1 MIIQIASTRIPKV
14 NGVQKAAHR
23 LSERFHHPF
32 GTIYFES
39 ADISS
44 GVSDTPRSIDEMM
57 RGAQN
62 RAGKIF
68 RRSGDETT
76 LGVGVEGGLFRAGGK
91 IFLQSWSCAFDGSNT
106 YFGSSGAV
114 EIPDALSD
122 TVMEQGADLG
132 SVIDH
137 FAGQSDI
144 RSNQGTFGILTN
156 DSVTREDS
164 FEAAT
169 LFALTPLFN
178 RAVYGRKLNTQ
189 LTHR

>member
-1 MIIQIASTRIPKV
+1 MIIQIASTRVPKV
-14 NGVQKAAHR
+14 NGVKKAVHR

-39 ADISS
+39 ADIPS
-44 GVSDTPRSIDEMM
+44 GVSDTPRSIDELM

-62 RAGKIF
+62 RAEKIF
-68 RRSGDETT
+68 RRSGDGAT

-91 IFLQSWSCAFDGSNT
+91 IFLQSWTCAFDGLNT

-114 EIPDALSD
+114 EIPPALSD
-122 TVMEQGADLG
+122 AVMEQEADLG

-137 FAGQSDI
+137 FAVQTDI

-156 DSVTREDS
+156 NTVTREDS
-164 FEAAT
+164 FETAT

-178 RAVYGRKLNTQ
+178 RTLYGRKLNTQ